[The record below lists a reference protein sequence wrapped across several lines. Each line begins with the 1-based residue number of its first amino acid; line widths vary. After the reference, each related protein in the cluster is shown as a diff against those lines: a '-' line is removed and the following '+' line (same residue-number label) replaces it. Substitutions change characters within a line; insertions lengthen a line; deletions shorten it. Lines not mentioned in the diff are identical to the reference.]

1 MIDFSNSNPSI
12 DRVNDLV
19 IFTGYENGNAVRF
32 TIGPIALGKLDPTA
46 DIKNAIDV
54 YDRHRAT
61 IHEVAERVYAAERR
75 TTLRKTD
82 FDGGA
87 GGMAID

>member
-1 MIDFSNSNPSI
+1 MDFGSDNPTM

-19 IFTGYENGNAVRF
+19 IFTGHDNGNPVRF
-32 TIGPIALGKLDPTA
+32 TVGPIALGKLDPTA

-54 YDRHRAT
+54 YNRHRST
-61 IHEVAERVYAAERR
+61 VHEVAERVYAAEGR
-75 TTLRKTD
+75 TALRKTD

-87 GGMAID
+87 GGLPID